1 MFNTYLQKLGER
13 LDAAE
18 KRIAHL
24 DSNRVPGAPHQY
36 LIKRN
41 QSQMS
46 LKDNQ
51 RHHIPIIMN
60 GVPVSFSSAGN
71 LGSAV
76 GVGFSGLRAG

>member
-13 LDAAE
+13 LDAVE

-24 DSNRVPGAPHQY
+24 DSNRVPGALHQY

-46 LKDNQ
+46 FKDNQ
-51 RHHIPIIMN
+51 RHHIPIIIN
-60 GVPVSFSSAGN
+60 SVPTSFSSAGD

>member
-1 MFNTYLQKLGER
+1 MFNTYLQKLGEH

-18 KRIAHL
+18 KRITHL

-36 LIKRN
+36 LIKRS

-46 LKDNQ
+46 LEDNQ
-51 RHHIPIIMN
+51 RHHIPMIMN
-60 GVPVSFSSAGN
+60 GVPTSFSSAGD

-76 GVGFSGLRAG
+76 GVSFSGLRAG